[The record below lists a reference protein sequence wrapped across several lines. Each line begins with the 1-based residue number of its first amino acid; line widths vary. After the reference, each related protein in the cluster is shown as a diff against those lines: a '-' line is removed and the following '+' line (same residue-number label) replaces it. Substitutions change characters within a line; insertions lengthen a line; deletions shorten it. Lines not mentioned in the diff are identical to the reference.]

1 MDCSC
6 VLKLDNFLGYF
17 KMDLKF
23 KVKNC
28 KWTNREHTQFLCEAF
43 YDNFNSWVSLRCE
56 EKSLFFLGDE
66 IWKIREDL
74 EIEEFEDSRTL
85 DEVKLS
91 KLSEIKSEKLKI
103 LSKGSISFKNDTF
116 SIDDTSL
123 LRISSTIQDW
133 KDQIDN
139 GLNESDI
146 IQKWVSQTNEVHDL
160 TYAELVDLARNMRL
174 KVQSV
179 VLYANSLK
187 DQVAQCNTIE
197 EIDNIKWTFD

>member
-1 MDCSC
+1 
-6 VLKLDNFLGYF
+6 
-17 KMDLKF
+17 MDLKF
-23 KVKNC
+23 KVRNC
-28 KWTNREHTQFLCEAF
+28 KWTNRDHTQFLCEAY
-43 YDNFNSWVSLRCE
+43 YDNFNSWISLRCE

-146 IQKWVSQTNEVHDL
+146 IQKWVSQTNKVHDL
-160 TYAELVDLARNMRL
+160 TYSELVDLARNMRL

-179 VLYANSLK
+179 VLYANTLK
-187 DQVAQCNTIE
+187 DKVAQCNTIE
-197 EIDNIKWTFD
+197 EIDNIKWAFD